1 MIRAGAAFAL
11 AMLVASSPSAFPRLP
26 SLVRTRQPTRAVL
39 PHASTRSLP
48 RALAAACLTATLA
61 ACGDR
66 SAPARDDAAAQPPA
80 TGAGNTAAGATSADA
95 GATPV
100 YTYQVVTS
108 YPHDPEAFTQG
119 LFVTDGQMYESTGLE
134 GHSTIRRVDLAT
146 GRVLQRAAID
156 SQYFGEGIAAVGG
169 RLYQLTWRNG
179 KAFVYDRGSFSPRDT
194 FKYTGEGWGL
204 TTDGTSLVMS
214 DGTARLRFLDPKSF
228 AVQRTLDVHDGPSP
242 VSQLNELEWVKGEI
256 WANVWQSEQIAR
268 IDPKTGAVVGWIDLA
283 GVLAA
288 ADRNGKEDVMNGI
301 AYDAKRDKIYVTG
314 KNWSRVY
321 EIAIKRRS

>member
-1 MIRAGAAFAL
+1 MTAGGGATARRRVARRLALLLLAPPTLFLPPSSIVRIRPTPAASR
-11 AMLVASSPSAFPRLP
+11 SSLG
-26 SLVRTRQPTRAVL
+26 L
-39 PHASTRSLP
+39 
-48 RALAAACLTATLA
+48 ALAACLA
-61 ACGDR
+61 AAVGTAVGACGEG
-66 SAPARDDAAAQPPA
+66 STPQPATQPP
-80 TGAGNTAAGATSADA
+80 TSGAAGGNTTPESGT
-95 GATPV
+95 TPV
-100 YTYQVVTS
+100 YTYQVVAS

-119 LFVTDGQMYESTGLE
+119 LFIADGQLYESTGLE
-134 GHSTIRRVDLAT
+134 GHSTVRRVELAT
-146 GRVLQRAAID
+146 GKVLQQAVID

-179 KAFVYDRGSFSPRDT
+179 KAFAYDRGSFSPRDT
-194 FKYTGEGWGL
+194 FKYAGEGWGL
-204 TTDGTSLVMS
+204 TTDGASLVMS
-214 DGTARLRFLDPKSF
+214 DGTARLRFIDPKTF

-268 IDPKTGAVVGWIDLA
+268 IDPKTGTVVGWIDLA
-283 GVLAA
+283 GLLSA

-301 AYDAKRDKIYVTG
+301 AYDARKDKVYVTG